1 MKNVIGIYGLIC
13 SGKSSF
19 SKLLAKELNALYID
33 ADIIGHEALN
43 DKDKKEELI
52 KEFSSDIL
60 DDKGNIDRKKLGKIV
75 FGNSKKLGK
84 LERIN
89 YPYIEEKVSK
99 LINST
104 DKDVVIEAAL
114 IMRSE
119 IYKMCNSLIYVNSK
133 MEDIIN
139 RMKKKRNISENEA
152 RKILK
157 MQIDVK
163 NKKSNADIIINN
175 MRDYNHLDI
184 VSKKSGRHYGYKHK
198 RKSKPKQ
205 CRKRLFY

>member
-43 DKDKKEELI
+43 DKNKKEELI
-52 KEFSSDIL
+52 KEFSIDIL
-60 DDKGNIDRKKLGKIV
+60 DINGNIDRKKLGKIV
-75 FGNSKKLGK
+75 FGNSKKLRK
-84 LERIN
+84 LESIN

-133 MEDIIN
+133 TADIIN
-139 RMKKKRNISENEA
+139 RMKKKRNISEKEA

-175 MRDYNHLDI
+175 MRDYNYLVI
-184 VSKKSGRHYGYKHK
+184 VSKKLGRHYGYKHK
-198 RKSKPKQ
+198 RKSA
-205 CRKRLFY
+205 RKRLFY

>member
-43 DKDKKEELI
+43 DKNKKEELI

-60 DDKGNIDRKKLGKIV
+60 DDNGNIDRKKLGKIV
-75 FGNSKKLGK
+75 FGNSKKLRK
-84 LERIN
+84 LESIN

-133 MEDIIN
+133 TADIIN
-139 RMKKKRNISENEA
+139 RMKKKRNISEKEA

-175 MRDYNHLDI
+175 MRDYNYLVI
-184 VSKKSGRHYGYKHK
+184 VSKKLGRHYGDKHK
-198 RKSKPKQ
+198 RKSA
-205 CRKRLFY
+205 RKRLFY

>member
-19 SKLLAKELNALYID
+19 SKLLAKELKALYIN
-33 ADIIGHEALN
+33 ADIIGHEALIN
-43 DKDKKEELI
+43 KKEELI
-52 KEFSSDIL
+52 EEYSNDIL
-60 DDKGNIDRKKLGKIV
+60 DSDKNIDRKKLGKIV
-75 FGNSKKLGK
+75 FRNSKKLRK
-84 LERIN
+84 LESIT
-89 YPYIEEKVSK
+89 YSYIENEVYK

-104 DKDVVIEAAL
+104 EKDIVIEAAL

-133 MEDIIN
+133 TCDIIK
-139 RMKKKRNISENEA
+139 RMRKSRNISEKEA

-163 NKKSNADIIINN
+163 NKKFNADIIINN
-175 MRDYNHLDI
+175 MRDYNHLII
-184 VSKKSGRHYGYKHK
+184 VSKKLGRHYGT
-198 RKSKPKQ
+198 KSKSKR
-205 CRKRLFY
+205 RKRVFY

>member
-43 DKDKKEELI
+43 DKNKKEELI
-52 KEFSSDIL
+52 KSFSSYIL
-60 DDKGNIDRKKLGKIV
+60 ENNGNIDRKKLGKIV
-75 FGNSKKLGK
+75 FGNSKKLRK
-84 LERIN
+84 LESIT
-89 YPYIEEKVSK
+89 YPYIEKKISE
-99 LINST
+99 LIKST

-119 IYKMCNSLIYVNSK
+119 IYKMCGSLIYVNSK
-133 MEDIIN
+133 TADIIN
-139 RMKKKRNISENEA
+139 RMKKKRNISEKEA
-152 RKILK
+152 RKVLK

-175 MRDYNHLDI
+175 MRDYNHLVI
-184 VSKKSGRHYGYKHK
+184 VSKKLGRHYGYKHK